1 VRASF
6 FLQVAVVYK
15 RPTDLALRA
24 DVPVV
29 CNLLLA
35 DIMDEGGRRCTLFG
49 SVRISM
55 QKSKRIHAEK
65 PRFLTTWLTFWDP

>member
-1 VRASF
+1 MRASF

-15 RPTDLALRA
+15 RPTDLAPRA

-35 DIMDEGGRRCTLFG
+35 DIMDEGERHCSPFG

-55 QKSKRIHAEK
+55 QESKRIHAEK
-65 PRFLTTWLTFWDP
+65 P